1 MTQAHSVI
9 LKIDGLTK
17 LHGQF
22 KALNSI
28 SFNINRGEIFGLL
41 GPNGAGKSTLLS
53 ILAGSSKPHTG
64 TACFDGMQIQPNN
77 LKLRARIGLVPQ
89 DFAFYEDLTAKEN
102 LVFFGNL
109 YGLQGTLLTKKVNE
123 ILEIIGLD
131 DGKANQYSKYF
142 SGGMKRRLNLG
153 IALVHSPE
161 VLMLDEPTVGVDPQ
175 SRNRIFD
182 AIKTINATGT
192 TIIYTTHY
200 MEEAESLCNRIAILD
215 HGEIIACDTLQN
227 LLSLTKTTINF
238 SIIENDQTKAGLL
251 QQKLPTLKQATL
263 QGSYSLASHNN
274 PTPEIINLLV
284 NEKIQIISMQLDSP
298 NLEKVFLSL
307 TGRHLRD

>member
-175 SRNRIFD
+175 SRNRIFE
-182 AIKTINATGT
+182 AIKTINAMGT

-263 QGSYSLASHNN
+263 QGNYSLASHNN

>member
-9 LKIDGLTK
+9 LKIDSITK

-22 KALNSI
+22 KALNTI
-28 SFNINRGEIFGLL
+28 TLNINRGEIFGLL

-53 ILAGSSKPHTG
+53 ILAGTIKPTSG
-64 TACFDGMQIQPNN
+64 IALLDDVEIQPTN
-77 LKLRARIGLVPQ
+77 LKLRTRIGLVPQ

-102 LVFFGNL
+102 LLFFGQL
-109 YGLQGTLLTKKVNE
+109 FGLEGQLLSNKINE
-123 ILEIIGLD
+123 ILHIIGLD
-131 DGKANQYSKYF
+131 DEKADQYSKYF

-153 IALVHSPE
+153 IALIHSPD

-175 SRNRIFD
+175 SRNRIFE
-182 AIKTINATGT
+182 AIKTINSMGT
-192 TIIYTTHY
+192 TVIYTTHY

-227 LLSLTKTTINF
+227 LISLTQTTIKF
-238 SIIENDQTKAGLL
+238 SIIENDQTKAGRLTE
-251 QQKLPTLKQATL
+251 KIPTLKPDKSPGTYFL
-263 QGSYSLASHNN
+263 TSHKN
-274 PTPEIINLLV
+274 PTPDIINLLV
-284 NEKIQIISMQLDSP
+284 NEKIQIINLYLDSP